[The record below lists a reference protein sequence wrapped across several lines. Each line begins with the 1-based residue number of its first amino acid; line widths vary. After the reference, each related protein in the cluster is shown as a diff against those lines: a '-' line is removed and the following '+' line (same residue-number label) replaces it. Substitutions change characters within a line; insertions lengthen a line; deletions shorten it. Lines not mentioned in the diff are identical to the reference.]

1 METLSPNGEFVTIQ
15 GHKIHVYR
23 TGDVNKPKLVFMAGS
38 STVSP
43 VYDFKILYQKLSE
56 QFRIIVVEKYGYG
69 YSDICEAS
77 CDIDSLVSVQ
87 KQALDM
93 LQEKGPYILLPH
105 SMAGIEAIRWTQ
117 LYPDDISALIGID
130 MTSPISYS
138 RWTDADIEKR
148 KKLLGTLKKL
158 GLYKLSTISKNDS
171 LTKDEVKQLKL
182 LQKRNAFNE
191 CYGRE
196 AEQVRKNS
204 TIVGD
209 AGYRKIPT
217 LMFCSNGKQT
227 FQNWIEDQK
236 AFAEVMNAKLISY
249 DCGHYIHHYKSE
261 EMSREI
267 EKFVSSLTVSA
278 G

>member
-1 METLSPNGEFVTIQ
+1 MTTLTPNGEFVTIQ

-23 TGDVNKPKLVFMAGS
+23 TGDISKPKLVFMSGS

-43 VYDFKILYQKLSE
+43 VYDFKILYQKLSGH
-56 QFRIIVVEKYGYG
+56 FRIIVVEKFGYG
-69 YSDICEAS
+69 YSDICDAA

-105 SMAGIEAIRWTQ
+105 SMGGIEAIRWTQ

-138 RWTDADIEKR
+138 RWTDADILKR
-148 KKLLGTLKKL
+148 KKLLGTLRKL
-158 GLYKLSTISKNDS
+158 GLYKLATISKNDS
-171 LTKDEVKQLKL
+171 LTEDEIKQLKL
-182 LQKRNAFNE
+182 LQKRNAFND
-191 CYGRE
+191 CYARE
-196 AEQVRKNS
+196 AENVIKNAA
-204 TIVGD
+204 IVGETD
-209 AGYRKIPT
+209 YKKIPT

-227 FQNWIEDQK
+227 FKNWIEDQK
-236 AFAEVMNAKLISY
+236 AFAEIMNAKLISY
-249 DCGHYIHHYKSE
+249 NCGHYIHHYKSE

-267 EKFVSSLTVSA
+267 EKFVSDISNVQ
-278 G
+278 

>member
-1 METLSPNGEFVTIQ
+1 MEALTPNGEFVTIQ

-56 QFRIIVVEKYGYG
+56 HFRIIVVEKFGYG
-69 YSDICEAS
+69 YSDIWEAP
-77 CDIDSLVSVQ
+77 CDIDSLVSIQ

-93 LQEKGPYILLPH
+93 LNEKGPYILLPH

-171 LTKDEVKQLKL
+171 LTKAEIKQLKL

-249 DCGHYIHHYKSE
+249 DCGHYIHHYKSA

>member
-1 METLSPNGEFVTIQ
+1 MEALTPNGEFVTIQ

-56 QFRIIVVEKYGYG
+56 QFRIIVVEKFGYG
-69 YSDICEAS
+69 YSDICEAP
-77 CDIDSLVSVQ
+77 CDIDSLVAVQ

-171 LTKDEVKQLKL
+171 LTKDEVKQLKI

-249 DCGHYIHHYKSE
+249 DCGHYIHHYKSA